1 MHVLQG
7 HQTISVCICK
17 HCYTFKKHY
26 MTIILQLVPC
36 VVLTIFTGILVKVLY
51 QVGVLFFPRR
61 VKS

>member
-1 MHVLQG
+1 
-7 HQTISVCICK
+7 
-17 HCYTFKKHY
+17 
-26 MTIILQLVPC
+26 MTILLQLVPC